1 MAATATNPFP
11 YWQPAAGIDFSPG
24 KMFGGK
30 DVYKIASPS
39 GYQAI
44 LKNGL
49 ESGAGTPVTAPPA
62 TSTNIYGTGSALPN
76 SSDAVNYYLDI
87 AKGLAPLQRQQAID
101 SAQLQQQI
109 NQQGFADAY
118 PWVNQAAEAAT
129 ARNLAASQTY
139 RTFAEGLPSNVQN
152 IMASKQAQI
161 ASAAGAEADRA
172 RAIAAQTQ
180 AAKDFAGRYT
190 GQTFSVG

>member
-30 DVYKIASPS
+30 DVYKIVSPS

-44 LKNGL
+44 LNNGL

-62 TSTNIYGTGSALPN
+62 TSTNIYETGQAVPDINPAAKAQFDFLERAYPYQVKLMQ
-76 SSDAVNYYLDI
+76 DAARI
-87 AKGLAPLQRQQAID
+87 
-101 SAQLQQQI
+101 QQQQ
-109 NQQGFADAY
+109 NEQGFASAY
-118 PWVNQAAEAAT
+118 PWINQAAEAAT

-152 IMASKQAQI
+152 IMASKQAQMT
-161 ASAAGAEADRA
+161 SAAGAEADRA
-172 RAIAAQTQ
+172 RAMAAQTQ
-180 AAKDFAGRYT
+180 AAKDFAGRYA

>member
-1 MAATATNPFP
+1 MAATAANPFP

-30 DVYKIASPS
+30 DLYKIASPS
-39 GYQAI
+39 RYQAI

-62 TSTNIYGTGSALPN
+62 TSTNIYETGQAVPDINPAAKAQFDFLERAYPYQVKLMQ
-76 SSDAVNYYLDI
+76 DAARI
-87 AKGLAPLQRQQAID
+87 
-101 SAQLQQQI
+101 QQQQ
-109 NQQGFADAY
+109 NEQGFASAY
-118 PWVNQAAEAAT
+118 PWVNQAAQGST
-129 ARNLAASQTY
+129 ARSLKASEAY
-139 RTFAEGLPSNVQN
+139 RSFVESQPSSVQN
-152 IMASKQAQI
+152 IMASKQAQMT
-161 ASAAGAEADRA
+161 SAPGAEADRA

>member
-11 YWQPAAGIDFSPG
+11 YWQPVAGIDFSLG
-24 KMFGGK
+24 KMLGGK
-30 DVYKIASPS
+30 DFYKIASNS
-39 GYQAI
+39 RYQDI
-44 LKNGL
+44 LKSGL
-49 ESGAGTPVTAPPA
+49 ESGAETPVTAPPA

-152 IMASKQAQI
+152 IMASKQAQMT
-161 ASAAGAEADRA
+161 SAAGAEADRA
-172 RAIAAQTQ
+172 RAMAAQTQ
-180 AAKDFAGRYT
+180 AAKDFAGRYA

>member
-1 MAATATNPFP
+1 MAATAANPLP

-30 DVYKIASPS
+30 DLYKIASPS
-39 GYQAI
+39 RYQEI

-62 TSTNIYGTGSALPN
+62 TPTNIYETGSALPK

-87 AKGLAPLQRQQAID
+87 AKGLYPLQRQMALD
-101 SAQLQQQI
+101 TFQLQQEQ
-109 NQQGFADAY
+109 NRQGFADAY
-118 PWVNQAAEAAT
+118 PWVSQAANEAT

-139 RTFAEGLPSNVQN
+139 RSFVESQPSSVQN
-152 IMASKQAQI
+152 IMASKQAQM